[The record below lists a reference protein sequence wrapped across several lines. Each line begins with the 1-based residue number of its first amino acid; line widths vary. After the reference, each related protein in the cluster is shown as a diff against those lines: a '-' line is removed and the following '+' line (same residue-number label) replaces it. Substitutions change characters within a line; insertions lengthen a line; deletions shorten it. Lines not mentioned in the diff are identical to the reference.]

1 MFKKLKS
8 FFDNHPVLLV
18 ALLMFT
24 YLLIG
29 GAIFVLIFLLGY
41 YVNELFYLLAI
52 PPLIYI
58 FIDIMKNDAK
68 FIQMVKKYELSGY
81 KVEHREGRTFEYKK
95 LLDEDDER
103 LFIIR
108 HDHGHCYTINHI
120 EREIHIY
127 K

>member
-1 MFKKLKS
+1 MKKIKS
-8 FFDNHPVLLV
+8 FFDKHPVLLV

-24 YLLIG
+24 YLFIAA
-29 GAIFVLIFLLGY
+29 AIITVIFLLGY
-41 YVNELFYLLAI
+41 YVDERFFLLLF

-58 FIDIMKNDAK
+58 AIDIIKNNIK
-68 FIQMVKKYELSGY
+68 FAEMIRKYKLLGY
-81 KVEHREGRTFEYKK
+81 KVEHREGRTFQYKK

-108 HDHGHCYTINHI
+108 HDHGHDYTINHT
-120 EREIHIY
+120 EKEIHIY

>member
-1 MFKKLKS
+1 MFKKLKT
-8 FFDNHPVLLV
+8 FFDNHPLLLV

-24 YLLIG
+24 YIIIG
-29 GAIFVLIFLLGY
+29 VSYFVFIYWLGS
-41 YVNELFYLLAI
+41 YVDELFYLLAI

-58 FIDIMKNDAK
+58 FIDMTKNKVK
-68 FIQMVKKYELSGY
+68 FIQMVKKYELLGY

-120 EREIHIY
+120 EKEIHIY
-127 K
+127 R

>member
-1 MFKKLKS
+1 MKKIKS
-8 FFDNHPVLLV
+8 FFDNHPLLLV

-24 YLLIG
+24 YIIIG
-29 GAIFVLIFLLGY
+29 VSYFVFIYWLGS
-41 YVNELFYLLAI
+41 YVDELFYLLAI

-58 FIDIMKNDAK
+58 FIDMTKNKVK

-81 KVEHREGRTFEYKK
+81 KVEHREGRTFEYRK
-95 LLDEDDER
+95 LLDEDDDR

-120 EREIHIY
+120 EKEIHIY